1 VNQIT
6 ELKQEDLRA
15 LRNQVRAEYEE
26 FRARG
31 LALDMTRGK
40 PSPEQ
45 LDLANDLLASP
56 VNGDYFAEAG
66 DDTRN
71 YGLLQGLPEAR
82 ALFAKTLGAPV
93 DRIAATDN
101 SSLAL
106 MHDCIVW
113 ALLKGVPGSAAP
125 WSQTPTPTFIC
136 PVPGYDRHFAICEEF
151 GIRMLTV
158 PMTGHGP
165 DIDAVESLVTDP
177 AVKGMWCVPKYSN
190 PTGEVYSDETV
201 QRLAAMP
208 AGAPDFRLFWDN
220 AYAVHHLTERG
231 HEIANILDLC
241 ESANHPD
248 RAFVFA
254 STSKVT
260 LAGAGFGFFASSAA
274 NLRWYLGRAGK
285 RTVSPNKL
293 NQLRH
298 VRFLKDQEGIRRHMD
313 AHRALLTP
321 KFDAVIHALE
331 SRLAGTGVAQWTK
344 PEGGYFV
351 SVNVL
356 DGTAKTVVD
365 LARNIGLA
373 LTPAGATWPYGR
385 DPQDRNLR
393 LAPTFP
399 PLQDVRDAS
408 EGIAICILLAAIEK
422 LCPA

>member
-1 VNQIT
+1 MNKIT
-6 ELKQEDLRA
+6 ELKQEELCA

-45 LDLANDLLASP
+45 LNLANDLLALPGS
-56 VNGDYFAEAG
+56 VDYFAAAG

-82 ALFAKTLGAPV
+82 GLFSKTIGAPV

-113 ALLKGVPGSAAP
+113 ALLKGVPGSTAP

-151 GIRMLTV
+151 GIRMVTV

-165 DIDAVESLVTDP
+165 DIDAVESLVADP
-177 AVKGMWCVPKYSN
+177 IVKGMWCMPKYSN
-190 PTGEVYSDETV
+190 PTGEIYSDETV
-201 QRLAAMP
+201 QRLASMRS
-208 AGAPDFRLFWDN
+208 GAPDFRLFWDN
-220 AYAVHHLTERG
+220 AYAVHHLTERR

-248 RAFVFA
+248 RPFVFA

-260 LAGAGFGFFASSAA
+260 LAGAGVSFFASSTA
-274 NLRWYLGRAGK
+274 NLRWYLARAGK
-285 RTVSPNKL
+285 RTIGPDKL

-298 VRFLKDQEGIRRHMD
+298 VRFLKNPEGLHRHMD

-321 KFDAVIHALE
+321 KFEAVISTLD
-331 SRLAGTGVAQWTK
+331 SRLAGTGVAHWTR

-351 SVNVL
+351 SVDVL
-356 DGTAKTVVD
+356 EGTASTVVD
-365 LARNIGLA
+365 LARKVGLA

-385 DPQDRNLR
+385 DPQDRTLR

-422 LCPA
+422 LCAS